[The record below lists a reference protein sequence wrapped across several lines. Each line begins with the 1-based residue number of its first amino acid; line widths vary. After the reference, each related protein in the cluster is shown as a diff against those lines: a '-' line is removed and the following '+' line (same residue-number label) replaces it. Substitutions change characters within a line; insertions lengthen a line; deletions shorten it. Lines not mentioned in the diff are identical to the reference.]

1 MCSAK
6 ARKERL
12 ESEFIITIP
21 YFLWS
26 AAICKGFELLKMSN
40 IQQFRH
46 MVPESEAFWKSSQI
60 HFYAELV
67 CLAKPSSLFRTL
79 NRELGCTKRF
89 YRENGFSISN
99 ESCYDKTLSVNN
111 LWNHSIMYHGKN
123 QNMSYLAIM
132 LNRLQI

>member
-1 MCSAK
+1 MRRCSLCSAK

-12 ESEFIITIP
+12 ESEFIVTIP

-67 CLAKPSSLFRTL
+67 CLAKPSSLFGTL

-89 YRENGFSISN
+89 YREMAFRFPMRVAMTKHYQSII
-99 ESCYDKTLSVNN
+99 YGIT
-111 LWNHSIMYHGKN
+111 
-123 QNMSYLAIM
+123 A
-132 LNRLQI
+132 